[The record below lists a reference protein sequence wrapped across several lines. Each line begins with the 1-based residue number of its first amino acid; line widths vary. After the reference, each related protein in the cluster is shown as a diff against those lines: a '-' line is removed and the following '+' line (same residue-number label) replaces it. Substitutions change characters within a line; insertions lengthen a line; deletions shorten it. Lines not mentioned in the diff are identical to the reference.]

1 MQKLQHKEM
10 GQEGQAYALTNS
22 GGIVHD
28 FEIFL
33 FTSQKGRGLGLLL
46 VSLLLF
52 TGVAGQACL
61 QTCFL
66 YPLSCFGVDQ
76 VGDVK
81 MFKP

>member
-22 GGIVHD
+22 VHD

-66 YPLSCFGVDQ
+66 YTLSCFGVDQ